1 MVISDHKDITFSPRF
16 YNDEQLL
23 LQTEYRSVGYK
34 SDHISDFSFK
44 IDDYK
49 KIKSHFFYKYDK
61 SFNLDN
67 FINNSV
73 TLNIQHTTKD
83 TFLKKNKI
91 KSKLGVN
98 DDILENSAK
107 INFSKDDMLI
117 NFETTAYENLNKKES
132 DRYEYIFPKVDLIK
146 NIDNKTKLNGDFVFY
161 SQILNKNYNT
171 NIMESIN
178 INDLRFNS
186 FPKVT
191 RRGIYN
197 NYEFMIKNSNTNAKN
212 SKSFKNK
219 ESSYVSGLVQFNSS
233 LPLSKSNKNY
243 TKLLN
248 PKLALKIA
256 PNYTKD
262 YRNKDNKIDI
272 NNIYS
277 LERNAEIDTIEG
289 GLSIAYGSE
298 YSVINKKN
306 SLDVFNFKIANNLR
320 LNENNDLPRNSQI
333 DEKISSILNEVA
345 FQPNE
350 LIKINYKSSIKNNF
364 DDINYENFITELK
377 INNLV
382 TSFDYYNQNESYN
395 K

>member
-1 MVISDHKDITFSPRF
+1 
-16 YNDEQLL
+16 
-23 LQTEYRSVGYK
+23 
-34 SDHISDFSFK
+34 
-44 IDDYK
+44 
-49 KIKSHFFYKYDK
+49 
-61 SFNLDN
+61 
-67 FINNSV
+67 
-73 TLNIQHTTKD
+73 
-83 TFLKKNKI
+83 
-91 KSKLGVN
+91 
-98 DDILENSAK
+98 
-107 INFSKDDMLI
+107 MLI

-186 FPKVT
+186 FQKVT

-395 K
+395 KYSYLTNTTQLQIDEFNSLSFSTRKNKTKDLTEYYKLSYQYKNDCLLASIEYNKEYYSDRDVKPDEGIFLKLTIIPFNKEDY